1 MHAHWILFLQRFNF
15 VFKYRAGRLNQVAD
29 ALSRRTR
36 LLAYSP
42 TRLLIVVKTVII
54 GFDTL
59 PELNAEDRFFCYL
72 ETMLEP

>member
-1 MHAHWILFLQRFNF
+1 MFLNIELAGLTKLLMHL
-15 VFKYRAGRLNQVAD
+15 VEG
-29 ALSRRTR
+29 
-36 LLAYSP
+36 LAYSP